1 MNPRQLH
8 YATKRQIVVTHLFSS
23 TTSGD
28 TIMNLKSMAELS
40 EELKIIL
47 TKEVSDDFSDI
58 KHGPTIGDMYEG
70 ITKKLIE
77 QSLPEESRIQVVNGF
92 IKFGENGELSGQQD
106 CLVVDG
112 PVIRIPE
119 TNHYKVDVQNVIA
132 AIEVKANMYAKELND
147 ALTHLANLRKME
159 IDFWRSKEWK
169 KVRRSETQIRRE
181 ERTSQQFMGI
191 QIDSRSSLS
200 PSEEYFA
207 SLIRD
212 EARGMARIA
221 YSPKGYATSTKFRSA
236 LIAESS
242 VLLKQYPAEWPNL
255 VGTSKQV
262 LIKNNGQPYRA
273 QGLQFPKWDALA
285 TSSNNTIEAIL
296 EVIWTKIAMRYR
308 VSPQIWG
315 EDLIKECA
323 HLLLTC
329 KLDENEDSLSFTYD
343 LKPSK
348 IEEEEQVPSEDLLW
362 QPVVIAKRLHEIC
375 TSYAPLE
382 LDPTKLTVEERNQL
396 ISNGLFVVKNDGSLT
411 DIVAELCCVDL
422 KDQGK
427 TLFGDNGGGRF
438 EKWLNSNANGLGDID
453 LISFFDYRP

>member
-1 MNPRQLH
+1 
-8 YATKRQIVVTHLFSS
+8 
-23 TTSGD
+23 
-28 TIMNLKSMAELS
+28 MNLKSMAELL
-40 EELKIIL
+40 EELKIKL
-47 TKEVSDDFSDI
+47 TTDVVNNFSNI
-58 KHGPTIGDMYEG
+58 THGPTIGGMYEG
-70 ITKKLIE
+70 ITKRLIK
-77 QSLPEESRIQVVNGF
+77 QSLPEESRIQVVDGF

-119 TNHYKVDVQNVIA
+119 TNHYIVDVQNVIA
-132 AIEVKANMYAKELND
+132 AIEVKANMNKKQLNE

-159 IDFWRSKEWK
+159 IDFWRSNEWK
-169 KVRRSETQIRRE
+169 KIPRSEAQIRHE
-181 ERTSQQFMGI
+181 ERTSQQFMGE

-200 PSEEYFA
+200 SEYFA

-221 YSPKGYATSTKFRSA
+221 YSPKGYSTSTRFRSA

-242 VLLKQYPAEWPNL
+242 VLLKQRPAEWPNL

-285 TSSNNTIEAIL
+285 TSSNNTIEVIL

-329 KLDENEDSLSFTYD
+329 NLVENEDSFEFHYE

-348 IEEEEQVPSEDLLW
+348 IKEEEVPSEDLLW
-362 QPVVIAKRLHEIC
+362 QPVFIAKRLHEIC
-375 TSYAPLE
+375 TSHAPLE
-382 LDPTKLTVEERNQL
+382 IDPTKLTVEERNQL
-396 ISNGLFVVKNDGSLT
+396 VSNGLFVVKDDGSLT
-411 DIVAELCCVDL
+411 EIAAELRYVDL
-422 KDQGK
+422 KDQGG

-438 EKWLNSNANGLGDID
+438 EKWLNSKANGVVT
-453 LISFFDYRP
+453 ST